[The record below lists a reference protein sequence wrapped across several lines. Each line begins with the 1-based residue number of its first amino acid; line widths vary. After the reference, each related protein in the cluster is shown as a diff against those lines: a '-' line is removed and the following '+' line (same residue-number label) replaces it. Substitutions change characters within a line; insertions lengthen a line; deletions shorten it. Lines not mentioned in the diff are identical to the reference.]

1 MAATE
6 RSLAPQDDD
15 LRARWT
21 AYRAAHPRTR
31 IRNAAAELGVSEGA
45 LVATGCGD
53 TATRLDGDWER
64 LIRALPALGTVKV
77 ITRNDLAVHEK
88 LGRFGHISIGPGHGM
103 VVNRDIDLRLFM
115 SHWHHGFAVTE
126 AGSRS
131 VRRSLQFFDGAGV
144 SVHKVYLV
152 EDSDEA
158 EYESL
163 VARHRASDQGWRFE
177 ALSQPPE
184 SPAPAD
190 ESIDREILRAHWM
203 KLRDTHDFVD
213 LLRSFGVRRE
223 QAFRLAG
230 EDLARPVPVA
240 VFRQALEAA
249 AASELP
255 IMIFVGNP
263 GCIQIHTGPVH
274 RVVPTA
280 EWLNVMDPSFEL
292 HVREPEIARAWIVR
306 KPTRDGIVTSLEL
319 FDDEGRNVLMMFG
332 ERKPNKAEL
341 DGWRS
346 LVAGLEAPLVA
357 Q

>member
-1 MAATE
+1 MAATGHTL
-6 RSLAPQDDD
+6 RPQDDD
-15 LRARWT
+15 LRARWA

-31 IRNAAAELGVSEGA
+31 IRNAATALGVSEAA

-53 TATRLDGDWER
+53 TATRLDGDWDR
-64 LIRALPALGTVKV
+64 LIRALPTLGTVKV

-126 AGSRS
+126 STGRS
-131 VRRSLQFFDGAGV
+131 VRRSLQFFDSAGA

-152 EDSDEA
+152 EESDEVA
-158 EYESL
+158 YDAL
-163 VARHRASDQGWRFE
+163 VARHRAGDQRTRFE
-177 ALSQPPE
+177 ALPHPAE
-184 SPAPAD
+184 SPAPTD
-190 ESIDREILRAHWM
+190 ESIDHEMLRAHWL

-230 EDLARPVPVA
+230 EDLARQMPVVA
-240 VFRQALEAA
+240 FRQALEAA
-249 AASELP
+249 AAAGLP

-274 RVVPTA
+274 RVVPSE
-280 EWLNVMDPSFEL
+280 EWLNVMDPAFEL
-292 HVREPEIARAWIVR
+292 HVREPQIARAWIVR

-319 FDDEGRNVLMMFG
+319 FDEEGRNVLMMFG
-332 ERKPNKAEL
+332 ERKPNRAEL

-346 LVAGLEAPLVA
+346 LVAELEAQA
-357 Q
+357 ARS